1 MLHVVAEEALSV
13 TKDACCEPSDCR
25 TGRLRLGGIVLA
37 AGAGS
42 RLGGR
47 AKGLIEIEGE
57 PLVERTLR
65 VLREV
70 GVDELVVV
78 TGHYRAQLESWLE
91 SAAVVEVTQ
100 PLDTHTQADSLRLG
114 VAGLSENIDAV
125 MVLPVDMPALTRQ
138 DLVDLIG
145 AYKHASDGIEFVGPM
160 VGTRP
165 GNPVLFS
172 RQIATQILQGE
183 GDFGSGAWRHQQP
196 DWLLEW
202 QTDNPHYV
210 ADIDTPEELD
220 YWTQ

>member
-125 MVLPVDMPALTRQ
+125 MVLPTCITVTTRMLTM
-138 DLVDLIG
+138 L
-145 AYKHASDGIEFVGPM
+145 SDTTVTGRDVTSLLSVGFQT
-160 VGTRP
+160 G
-165 GNPVLFS
+165 G
-172 RQIATQILQGE
+172 
-183 GDFGSGAWRHQQP
+183 H
-196 DWLLEW
+196 LEK
-202 QTDNPHYV
+202 Q
-210 ADIDTPEELD
+210 
-220 YWTQ
+220 

>member
-1 MLHVVAEEALSV
+1 MLHVVAEEARSV
-13 TKDACCEPSDCR
+13 TQDACCEPGDCR

-220 YWTQ
+220 DWTQ

>member
-1 MLHVVAEEALSV
+1 M
-13 TKDACCEPSDCR
+13 TKDPCCEPGDCR
-25 TGRLRLGGIVLA
+25 SDRLRLGGIVLA

-78 TGHYRAQLESWLE
+78 TGHYRDQLKTWLE

-114 VAGLSENIDAV
+114 VAGLSDSVDAV

-210 ADIDTPEELD
+210 ADIDTPEELS
-220 YWTQ
+220 YWTR

>member
-1 MLHVVAEEALSV
+1 MTEE
-13 TKDACCEPSDCR
+13 ACCEPGDCG
-25 TGRLRLGGIVLA
+25 TERLRLGGVVLA

-57 PLVERTLR
+57 PLIQRSLR
-65 VLREV
+65 VLREA

-78 TGHYRAQLESWLE
+78 TGHYRDNLKSWLE
-91 SAAVVEVTQ
+91 NATVVEVTQ
-100 PLDTHTQADSLRLG
+100 PRDTHTQADSLRLG

-138 DLVDLIG
+138 DLVALIG
-145 AYKHASDGIEFVGPM
+145 AYKHADERIEFVGPM

-172 RQIATQILQGE
+172 RRIATQILRGE
-183 GDFGSGAWRHQQP
+183 GEFGSGAWRHHQP
-196 DWLLEW
+196 GWLLEW
-202 QTDNPHYV
+202 QTGNPHYV
-210 ADIDTPEELD
+210 ADIDTPEDLERYL
-220 YWTQ
+220 

>member
-1 MLHVVAEEALSV
+1 M
-13 TKDACCEPSDCR
+13 TKDACCEPGDCR

-57 PLVERTLR
+57 ALVERTLR

-220 YWTQ
+220 DWTQ